1 MGMHGWEEIM
11 DWKSLLQYDQQSE
24 SGTRVVGMIVI
35 RGSSGF
41 MANAVAFRHTD
52 DLRFTWEPA
61 VEIDSAFAF
70 GSICQSPERTCVYEV
85 YPSGGRC
92 LDIACRDFRLPVS
105 RSRRIVHKINPVPM
119 RVSIQSK

>member
-1 MGMHGWEEIM
+1 M

-24 SGTRVVGMIVI
+24 SGTRVVSMIFI

-52 DLRFTWEPA
+52 DLRFT
-61 VEIDSAFAF
+61 
-70 GSICQSPERTCVYEV
+70 CVYEV
-85 YPSGGRC
+85 YPSGERC
-92 LDIACRDFRLPVS
+92 LDIACRDLRLPVS